1 LHSDLGKLLTK
12 GLTGNRIQTNI
23 SSVVALSILHAAY
36 MGKISSADHAE
47 LACVPTLAL
56 AECELCWSLISATIP
71 NLRAFMKTFNT
82 GFGLNDLKMDIWA
95 TGADASGS
103 RSRRDGDGDT
113 DIQLQRM
120 RSSRGPDDSLR
131 PVGQAYKV
139 EVMRGQSSDECGSL
153 GSGHSQEMIIHKTV
167 NQEVT
172 FEHKKRPSKGL
183 RLG

>member
-1 LHSDLGKLLTK
+1 MRFDLGESFAKSFAGT
-12 GLTGNRIQTNI
+12 RIQTDTC
-23 SSVVALSILHAAY
+23 SVVALSILHAAY
-36 MGKISSADHAE
+36 MSKIASADHAE
-47 LACVPTLAL
+47 LACVPALAL

-103 RSRRDGDGDT
+103 RTGRDVDT
-113 DIQLQRM
+113 DIPLQRLQ
-120 RSSRGPDDSLR
+120 SSREPNDGLR
-131 PVGQAYKV
+131 PVGPAYKV

-167 NQEVT
+167 NREVT
-172 FEHKKRPSKGL
+172 YEHKKRPSKGL

>member
-1 LHSDLGKLLTK
+1 LDFDLGKLFTASLAEEC
-12 GLTGNRIQTNI
+12 IQTNI
-23 SSVVALSILHAAY
+23 FSVVALSIMHAVY
-36 MGKISSADHAE
+36 MGRISSAEHAE

-56 AECELCWSLISATIP
+56 AECEHCWSLISATIP

-103 RSRRDGDGDT
+103 RSRRDGDA
-113 DIQLQRM
+113 DIHLQRLQ
-120 RSSRGPDDSLR
+120 SRREPDDSFR
-131 PVGQAYKV
+131 PEGHAYKV
-139 EVMRGQSSDECGSL
+139 EVMRGQSPDERGSL

-172 FEHKKRPSKGL
+172 YEHKKRPSKGL

>member
-1 LHSDLGKLLTK
+1 MDT
-12 GLTGNRIQTNI
+12 
-23 SSVVALSILHAAY
+23 VY
-36 MGKISSADHAE
+36 SAERPE
-47 LACVPTLAL
+47 LACVQALAF

-103 RSRRDGDGDT
+103 RTKGDGDA
-113 DIQLQRM
+113 DIQLQRLH
-120 RSSRGPDDSLR
+120 SSRTPDDGLR
-131 PVGQAYKV
+131 SEGQGYTV
-139 EVMRGQSSDECGSL
+139 EVVRGQSPDECGSL

-172 FEHKKRPSKGL
+172 YEHNKRQSKGL

>member
-1 LHSDLGKLLTK
+1 MP
-12 GLTGNRIQTNI
+12 TNI
-23 SSVVALSILHAAY
+23 FSVVALSILHTAY

-47 LACVPTLAL
+47 LACVPTLAR

-82 GFGLNDLKMDIWA
+82 GLGFNDLNMDIWA

-103 RSRRDGDGDT
+103 RTRRDGDT
-113 DIQLQRM
+113 DIPLQSLQ
-120 RSSRGPDDSLR
+120 SSRESDDSLR

-139 EVMRGQSSDECGSL
+139 EVMRGQSSDELGSL

-172 FEHKKRPSKGL
+172 YEHKKRLSKGL